1 MIPDDFIYIKIKKIL
16 PFFRTIIFGQ
26 VSVNANNTDIAK
38 AEFYVDGKLK
48 ETLTS
53 PPYLWKWDEKA
64 FLKHTLETKVYDREG
79 NSASSGEMTFY
90 IFNPSKR

>member
-48 ETLTS
+48 ETLTI
-53 PPYLWKWDEKA
+53 
-64 FLKHTLETKVYDREG
+64 EG
-79 NSASSGEMTFY
+79 NPGIVLGFY
-90 IFNPSKR
+90 KTSL